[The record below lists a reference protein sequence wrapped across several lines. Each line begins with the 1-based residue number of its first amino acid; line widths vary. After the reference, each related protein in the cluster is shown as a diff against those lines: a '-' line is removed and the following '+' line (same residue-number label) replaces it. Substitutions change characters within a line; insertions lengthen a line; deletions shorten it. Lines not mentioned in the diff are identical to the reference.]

1 MTSLFFAACS
11 AALAARADL
20 IGILWL
26 TLHSAG
32 LAPVALLEMA
42 HGHAPLLTFAYVAIS
57 FCGAAF
63 GYYRHCSAIEAWCDA
78 QPAGSAEQWKVQP
91 QAIASQSSR
100 TLSRRLGTF
109 NAGCAAVYGTASTL
123 AALHG
128 GFGIKLYFSISEHG
142 MLWYLLTWPLF
153 FCWIELFAWTF
164 HRFFHMKFIYRHF
177 HKLHHRFQPPTAFS
191 AVAFHPVEFACYVFG
206 GQLIFF
212 VLPIH
217 PSVLLVEGFYTA
229 YHLIEDHTGIA
240 NTSAWPWQ
248 PTTAFHDDHH
258 KHFHCN
264 CGQHVLWWDYLFGT
278 LRNVGREYGEA
289 TFGGA
294 GASRE
299 VRSATKVE

>member
-1 MTSLFFAACS
+1 MAHGGAGKQLHVEFFGCESSSEALRVTQVCNQAKRPRFTAIFPSEARSAQGAAFQMGITLPVSSWLLPHLHPGPGTCTDEAAADGIPHKYYNAGSDAQRAGGDSPRARAFNSMTSLFFAACS

-128 GFGIKLYFSISEHG
+128 GFGIKLYFSISEIG
-142 MLWYLLTWPLF
+142 R
-153 FCWIELFAWTF
+153 A
-164 HRFFHMKFIYRHF
+164 
-177 HKLHHRFQPPTAFS
+177 
-191 AVAFHPVEFACYVFG
+191 
-206 GQLIFF
+206 
-212 VLPIH
+212 
-217 PSVLLVEGFYTA
+217 
-229 YHLIEDHTGIA
+229 
-240 NTSAWPWQ
+240 
-248 PTTAFHDDHH
+248 
-258 KHFHCN
+258 
-264 CGQHVLWWDYLFGT
+264 HV
-278 LRNVGREYGEA
+278 
-289 TFGGA
+289 
-294 GASRE
+294 
-299 VRSATKVE
+299 